1 MERAQP
7 ISGLPCSGPAH
18 SSTRTSNIRSAVRC
32 SAGIYIES
40 GSGGAAKVAVN
51 GNTVDKYGSAGVVC
65 NGASTA
71 CTVTGNTLRGRG
83 PVDDE
88 FRELRV
94 GIRRIGVGDALQSA
108 VGLIEARADYNA
120 PEHSVSLRVGGHE
133 EKIYL
138 ERPVARAAVQECP
151 SNELE
156 EHEAPA
162 TADADALL
170 RFLGPAPA

>member
-1 MERAQP
+1 MPSGRPTAMERTQP

-18 SSTRTSNIRSAVRC
+18 SSTRTSNIRSAVR
-32 SAGIYIES
+32 S
-40 GSGGAAKVAVN
+40 
-51 GNTVDKYGSAGVVC
+51 
-65 NGASTA
+65 
-71 CTVTGNTLRGRG
+71 LRGRG

-108 VGLIEARADYNA
+108 LGLIEARADYNA

-156 EHEAPA
+156 EHEAPF